1 VRQFA
6 FRLYLL
12 FMCSWFLH
20 LPTRYEALGSVR
32 ADLLL
37 VSLIFGLI
45 LMSRDDADKIE
56 ADQRT
61 GKLLWI
67 LVIYA
72 FVTIP
77 LVEWPGSVLK
87 IGFPNFFKAFV
98 FYYFT
103 AKLVTSEKKLRTILV
118 VFLCCQTFRVLEPL
132 YLHVTIGYW
141 GSSAH
146 FNSWE
151 AMDRLSGAPS
161 DTVNPNGLAAIALT
175 VIPLLHYLT
184 AGRFMGRFLYVSILP
199 MLLWALI
206 LTASRSG
213 MVGLAGI
220 LGLVWLKS
228 RHKIALIAVVSIAVI
243 LVIPRLS
250 ADMADRYL
258 SLVKKDTKNAR
269 TADERWEGMQINLKV
284 AMRRPLFGYGLGT
297 SEEANWN
304 FGGLDLP
311 AHNLYL
317 EVAQELGFIGLA
329 FFVAFVLSLL
339 KGLHAASLTL
349 RRAKT
354 PLPILLRLVPA
365 LQVFLGMNILF
376 SFASYG
382 LSQYDWYFTAGL
394 TEVVARLLVPAT
406 AAAAVPVAQNSPFVG
421 PWRPPSPVPTV
432 SRL

>member
-6 FRLYLL
+6 FRLYIL
-12 FMCSWFLH
+12 FMFSWFLH
-20 LPTRYEALGSVR
+20 LPTRFEALGAVR

-37 VSLIFGLI
+37 VTLIFGLI
-45 LMSRDDADKIE
+45 LAGQDDSDQIKM
-56 ADQRT
+56 DQRT
-61 GKLLWI
+61 GKALWV
-67 LVIYA
+67 LVVYA

-103 AKLVTSEKKLRTILV
+103 SKLVTTEKKLRQVLV
-118 VFLCCQTFRVLEPL
+118 VFLCCQTLRVLEPL

-141 GSSAH
+141 GSKAHTSA
-146 FNSWE
+146 WE
-151 AMDRLSGAPS
+151 AFDRLSGAPS

-184 AGRFMGRFLYVSILP
+184 AGKVLGRLLYISVLP
-199 MLLWALI
+199 MLLWALV

-220 LGLVWLKS
+220 FGLVWLKS
-228 RHKIALIAVVSIAVI
+228 RHKILLAAVVATAVV
-243 LVIPRLS
+243 LVTPHLS
-250 ADMADRYL
+250 ADLSDRYL
-258 SLVKKDTKNAR
+258 SLVKKDTKNAV
-269 TADERWEGMQINLKV
+269 TANERYDGMWINLQV
-284 AMRRPLFGYGLGT
+284 AMKRPLFGYGLGT

-329 FFVAFVLSLL
+329 MFVTFVCLL
-339 KGLHAASLTL
+339 LGGLRAAAAALKRSK
-349 RRAKT
+349 A

-376 SFASYG
+376 SLASYG

-394 TEVVARLLVPAT
+394 TDVVTRLLVPA
-406 AAAAVPVAQNSPFVG
+406 AAAAASTTPLPQNARMMP
-421 PWRPPSPVPTV
+421 PLRPIPSA